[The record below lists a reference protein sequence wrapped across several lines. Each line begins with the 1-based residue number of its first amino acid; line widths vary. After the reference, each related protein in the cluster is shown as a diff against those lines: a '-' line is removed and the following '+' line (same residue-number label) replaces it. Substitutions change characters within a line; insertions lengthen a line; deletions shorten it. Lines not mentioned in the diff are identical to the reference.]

1 MSETAGI
8 LARLPRTVE
17 WRDGDLYFLDQ
28 TRLPHE
34 VVVERQDSA
43 GQVFAAIRT
52 LKVRGAPAI
61 GVAAAYGLCVA
72 LRPFRSGTVA
82 AFREAIEAE
91 AASLDAARPTAVN
104 LGWALR
110 RMRSRAVATKTTT
123 AADLFDAL
131 LDEAVRIHDED
142 QRLCLGIGLA
152 GAGLI
157 AADSGVLTHCNAG
170 ALCATGIGTATA
182 PMYVAH
188 ERGVPFR
195 VYADET
201 RPLLQG
207 ARLTAWELQQ
217 AGIDITLITDS
228 MAASTMA
235 AGLVD
240 LVITGADRVARNGDT
255 ANKVGTLGL
264 AILARHFGIPFYV
277 AAPSS
282 TLDFDCLT
290 GADIPI
296 EHRAP
301 EEVLGFGGVRTAP
314 SGAKARNPAFDVTPH
329 SLVAG
334 IVTERGIVHPP
345 YDTGLSALFGR
356 DNHA

>member
-1 MSETAGI
+1 MSGTAGV

-17 WRDGDLYFLDQ
+17 WRDGDLYLLDQ

-43 GQVFAAIRT
+43 DQVFSAIRT

-82 AFREAIEAE
+82 AFHDAIEREAAH
-91 AASLDAARPTAVN
+91 LDAARPTAVN

-110 RMRSRAVATKTTT
+110 RMRRQAAGTRADTT
-123 AADLFDAL
+123 ADLFAAL
-131 LDEAVRIHDED
+131 IEEAGRIHEED

-152 GAGLI
+152 GAPLI
-157 AADSGVLTHCNAG
+157 AASSGVLTHCNAG

-188 ERGVPFR
+188 ERGVAFR

-207 ARLTAWELQQ
+207 ARLTAWELQA
-217 AGIDITLITDS
+217 AGLDVTVITDS

-240 LVITGADRVARNGDT
+240 LVVTGADRVARNGDA
-255 ANKVGTLGL
+255 ANKIGTLGL
-264 AILARHFGIPFYV
+264 AILARHFGIPFYI

-296 EHRAP
+296 EQRAP
-301 EEVLGFGGVRTAP
+301 DEVLGFAGVRTAP
-314 SGAKARNPAFDVTPH
+314 AGAKARNPAFDVTPH
-329 SLVAG
+329 ALIAG
-334 IVTERGIVHPP
+334 IITERGIVRAPF
-345 YDTGLSALFGR
+345 DTGLSALFGR
-356 DNHA
+356 DNSE

>member
-1 MSETAGI
+1 MSEAAGI

-17 WRDGDLYFLDQ
+17 WRDGDLYLLDQ

-34 VVVERQDSA
+34 VVIERQDSA

-72 LRPFRSGTVA
+72 LRPFRSDSVA

-91 AASLDAARPTAVN
+91 AASLEAARPTAVN

-110 RMRSRAVATKTTT
+110 RMRARAVNTRSTT

-157 AADSGVLTHCNAG
+157 AAGSGILTHCNAG

-207 ARLTAWELQQ
+207 ARLTAWELQH
-217 AGIDITLITDS
+217 AGVDVTLITDS
-228 MAASTMA
+228 MAASTME

-240 LVITGADRVARNGDT
+240 IVITGADRVARNGDA

-264 AILARHFGIPFYV
+264 AILARHFGIPVYI

-301 EEVLGFGGVRTAP
+301 EEVLELGGVRTAP
-314 SGAKARNPAFDVTPH
+314 AGLKARNPAFDVTPH
-329 SLVAG
+329 ALIAG
-334 IVTERGIVHPP
+334 IITERGIVRPP
-345 YDTGLSALFGR
+345 FDVGLSALCGR
-356 DNHA
+356 DDQA

>member
-1 MSETAGI
+1 MSDTARI
-8 LARLPRTVE
+8 LARLARTVE
-17 WRDGDLYFLDQ
+17 WRDGDLYLLDQ

-43 GQVFAAIRT
+43 ADVFQAIRT

-72 LRPFRSGTVA
+72 VKPYRSGTVA
-82 AFREAIEAE
+82 AFREAVDRE
-91 AASLDAARPTAVN
+91 AAHLDAARPTAVN

-110 RMRSRAVATKTTT
+110 RMQRRAAATQ
-123 AADLFDAL
+123 AGGGDDLFAAL
-131 LDEAVRIHDED
+131 LDEAVRIHEED

-152 GAGLI
+152 GAPLI
-157 AADSGVLTHCNAG
+157 AASSGVLTHCNAG

-207 ARLTAWELQQ
+207 ARLTAWELQE
-217 AGIDITLITDS
+217 AGLDVTVITDS
-228 MAASTMA
+228 MAAGTMA

-240 LVITGADRVARNGDT
+240 LVITGADRVARNGDA
-255 ANKVGTLGL
+255 ANKIGTLGV
-264 AILARHFGIPFYV
+264 AILARHFGIPFYI

-290 GADIPI
+290 GRDIPI
-296 EHRAP
+296 EQRAAD
-301 EEVLGFGGVRTAP
+301 EVLGFAGVRTAP
-314 SGAKARNPAFDVTPH
+314 AGAKARNPAFDVTPH
-329 SLVAG
+329 DLIAG
-334 IVTERGIVHPP
+334 IITERGIVRAPF
-345 YDTGLSALFGR
+345 DTGLSALFGR
-356 DNHA
+356 DYSA